1 MYEKIAAIM
10 NRDYGATD
18 ISADEVEA
26 YLRHGDTSLISGDE
40 MIQIDAVYE
49 RLV

>member
-10 NRDYGATD
+10 VRDYGAVD

-26 YLRHGDTSLISGDE
+26 YLRHGDTALISADE